1 MTFCAKLSELESI
14 HVQIIVKIS
23 DYRHVL
29 GELKILLDD
38 ERCPT
43 NNNIHQIRAH
53 CTLYSYR
60 FVHFLQGL
68 LCVQHRKIA
77 GTNTSMGSRRNLSS
91 DQMRQTVGLA
101 NDSYCQRHITE
112 ESSAA
117 AGLTDC

>member
-1 MTFCAKLSELESI
+1 M
-14 HVQIIVKIS
+14 KIN

-29 GELKILLDD
+29 EELKILRDD

-43 NNNIHQIRAH
+43 NNSMNNIHQIRAH

-60 FVHFLQGL
+60 FAHFLQEL

-77 GTNTSMGSRRNLSS
+77 GTNKSMGSGRNLSS
-91 DQMRQTVGLA
+91 DQMTQTVALA
-101 NDSYCQRHITE
+101 NDNHCQRHITE

-117 AGLTDC
+117 AE